1 MHAVWLYS
9 LERELM
15 LAKQDELVRPHTSF
29 SESRPRRH
37 KSKLSAS
44 ATTLS
49 PLPSRQSQNRDED
62 AQAKKKKQEENHACW
77 LAWCEQKA
85 DKLRQEKQQ
94 AASIK
99 KNEMDKTKQSK
110 ASAFS
115 MEACFAEWK
124 RTKRRQQKEQE
135 QAALKQ
141 QAYERSLV
149 EKYMAEKRK
158 QIQERQGALARLKAQ
173 TPKKKKKRHVVVPPP
188 AAFHKLIPIEY
199 VSPKFQAEMERKLER
214 QLDLH
219 EDEVTHRSNF
229 RDAKRAKETKRFQ
242 AQMHSSHA
250 HRADSLDQL
259 RHWATP
265 TREIYILASLLYKL
279 VALESRSTTRLV
291 DVWRWLQWTLVR
303 TIFQDDL
310 VETLQSMPIVCL
322 APITLTILY
331 FHCAQPHFSTEEI
344 EARSSVG
351 AALRLWVNNV
361 AAVHELVD
369 PTTQHVRAIDSLKSA
384 GVSCRDIG
392 TLVLLLHVYPH
403 VNFKLKDQTHYS
415 DKQLRERQVDCDLL
429 RELYEAAA
437 PQPPPPLPPSLDQVE
452 PSQLLGLLDLPTFA
466 PSKTRSKLAARLAAR
481 LQERHH
487 VSCPPFVTTVCR
499 NDLLQDFDESPS
511 SPSHSPRAST
521 PHKTLQD
528 DAVVVYKLSIPSKQ
542 QDHELNPLNYIQQKR
557 RDSSLRIQTISTN
570 RRSSLVTA
578 NQKTPIATTNNRPT
592 DSRRSE
598 LRPPM
603 LSTTS
608 PPAQTLPVH
617 PELPAASISTPQ
629 TSTTSL
635 EGDNTKEDVRHNED
649 EPAVKED
656 ESSKPHLPGFPRA
669 EKAPKD
675 EHEEERQL
683 EHGYAAEEQEIS
695 SLLLPETPGAPQ
707 GKGDEMYLEDGP
719 TVVDEGA
726 NSNPIPPTAA
736 ARLSSPNT
744 GDNVDEDVE
753 RNGKDG
759 PAVEDG
765 HDTSAD
771 LSHNA
776 FQAMHQDKT
785 HQPSAEIESRE
796 HEAPEEPNDEDVDD
810 QYAEEEDEDLG
821 HDEEFHDA
829 YDPRSEDEDTHG
841 DGDDGETPLY
851 EDEFDNA

>member
-44 ATTLS
+44 ATTLYDPQPES
-49 PLPSRQSQNRDED
+49 RRGCPGKEEETGREPRMLACMVRTESRQVAAGEATSSIY
-62 AQAKKKKQEENHACW
+62 QEERDGQD
-77 LAWCEQKA
+77 ET
-85 DKLRQEKQQ
+85 
-94 AASIK
+94 I
-99 KNEMDKTKQSK
+99 QS
-110 ASAFS
+110 AG

-229 RDAKRAKETKRFQ
+229 RDAKAKETKRFQ

-265 TREIYILASLLYKL
+265 TREIYVLASLLYKL
-279 VALESRSTTRLV
+279 VALESQSTTRLV
-291 DVWRWLQWTLVR
+291 DVWRWLPWTLVR

-344 EARSSVG
+344 EARSSWTRRHSMSEPSTASNQRVFPVET
-351 AALRLWVNNV
+351 LE
-361 AAVHELVD
+361 HSCSYSMYI
-369 PTTQHVRAIDSLKSA
+369 PTSTSNLKTKRTTRTSSFGNDKWTAIFSESSMQPRRRNRHLHSHRVWTKSSQA
-384 GVSCRDIG
+384 
-392 TLVLLLHVYPH
+392 
-403 VNFKLKDQTHYS
+403 N
-415 DKQLRERQVDCDLL
+415 
-429 RELYEAAA
+429 
-437 PQPPPPLPPSLDQVE
+437 SLDSWICQRSRQARRD
-452 PSQLLGLLDLPTFA
+452 PSSLRD
-466 PSKTRSKLAARLAAR
+466 SR
-481 LQERHH
+481 H
-487 VSCPPFVTTVCR
+487 VSKS
-499 NDLLQDFDESPS
+499 DFDESPS

-521 PHKTLQD
+521 PHKSLQD
-528 DAVVVYKLSIPSKQ
+528 DTVVVYKLSIPSKQ

-578 NQKTPIATTNNRPT
+578 NQKIPLATSNNRPT

-598 LRPPM
+598 PRPPM

-608 PPAQTLPVH
+608 PSAQTLPVH

-629 TSTTSL
+629 TSPREEQESSTLLLPKTRECRIDTTSL
-635 EGDNTKEDVRHNED
+635 EGDNTKEVERHHEHG
-649 EPAVKED
+649 PAVEEE
-656 ESSKPHLPGFPRA
+656 ESSKPPLPGFPRA

-683 EHGYAAEEQEIS
+683 DNGYAAEEQELS

-707 GKGDEMYLEDGP
+707 VAVNEVGHDGKGDKMYLKDGP
-719 TVVDEGA
+719 NAVVDEGA
-726 NSNPIPPTAA
+726 N
-736 ARLSSPNT
+736 
-744 GDNVDEDVE
+744 GDNVEEDVE
-753 RNGKDG
+753 RNDKDG
-759 PAVEDG
+759 PAVDDG
-765 HDTSAD
+765 HDTSVD
-771 LSHNA
+771 LSHDA
-776 FQAMHQDKT
+776 FQDMHQDKT
-785 HQPSAEIESRE
+785 PQPSAETESRE
-796 HEAPEEPNDEDVDD
+796 HEAPEKPNDEDVDD

-821 HDEEFHDA
+821 HDEEFQDV

>member
-1 MHAVWLYS
+1 
-9 LERELM
+9 M
-15 LAKQDELVRPHTSF
+15 LACMVRTESRQVAAGEATSSIYQEERDGQDETIQ
-29 SESRPRRH
+29 
-37 KSKLSAS
+37 SAG
-44 ATTLS
+44 
-49 PLPSRQSQNRDED
+49 
-62 AQAKKKKQEENHACW
+62 
-77 LAWCEQKA
+77 
-85 DKLRQEKQQ
+85 
-94 AASIK
+94 
-99 KNEMDKTKQSK
+99 
-110 ASAFS
+110 
-115 MEACFAEWK
+115 
-124 RTKRRQQKEQE
+124 
-135 QAALKQ
+135 KQ

-265 TREIYILASLLYKL
+265 TREIYVLASLLYKL
-279 VALESRSTTRLV
+279 VALESQSTTRLV
-291 DVWRWLQWTLVR
+291 DVWRWLPWTLVR

-351 AALRLWVNNV
+351 AAIRLWVNNV

-429 RELYEAAA
+429 RELYAAAA

-481 LQERHH
+481 LQERH
-487 VSCPPFVTTVCR
+487 
-499 NDLLQDFDESPS
+499 NDFDESPS

-521 PHKTLQD
+521 PHKSLQD
-528 DAVVVYKLSIPSKQ
+528 DTVVVYKLSIPSKQ

-578 NQKTPIATTNNRPT
+578 NQKIPLATSNNRPT
-592 DSRRSE
+592 DSRR
-598 LRPPM
+598 R
-603 LSTTS
+603 
-608 PPAQTLPVH
+608 
-617 PELPAASISTPQ
+617 
-629 TSTTSL
+629 
-635 EGDNTKEDVRHNED
+635 DNTKEVERHHEHG
-649 EPAVKED
+649 PAVEEE
-656 ESSKPHLPGFPRA
+656 ESSKPPLPGFPRA

-683 EHGYAAEEQEIS
+683 DNGYAAEEQELS

-707 GKGDEMYLEDGP
+707 VAVNEVGHDGKGDKMYLKDGP
-719 TVVDEGA
+719 NAVVDEGA
-726 NSNPIPPTAA
+726 N
-736 ARLSSPNT
+736 
-744 GDNVDEDVE
+744 GDNVEEDVE
-753 RNGKDG
+753 RNDKDG
-759 PAVEDG
+759 PAVDDG
-765 HDTSAD
+765 HDTSVD
-771 LSHNA
+771 LSHDA
-776 FQAMHQDKT
+776 FQDMHQDKT
-785 HQPSAEIESRE
+785 PQPSAETESRE
-796 HEAPEEPNDEDVDD
+796 HEAPEKPNDEDVDD

-821 HDEEFHDA
+821 HDEEFQDV

>member
-49 PLPSRQSQNRDED
+49 PLPSRQNQNRDED

-94 AASIK
+94 AASTK

-110 ASAFS
+110 APAFS

-265 TREIYILASLLYKL
+265 TREIYVLASLLYKL
-279 VALESRSTTRLV
+279 VALESQSTTRLV
-291 DVWRWLQWTLVR
+291 DVWRWLPWTLVR

-351 AALRLWVNNV
+351 AAIRLWVNNV

-429 RELYEAAA
+429 RELYAAAA

-481 LQERHH
+481 LQERH
-487 VSCPPFVTTVCR
+487 
-499 NDLLQDFDESPS
+499 NDFDESPS

-521 PHKTLQD
+521 PHKSLQD
-528 DAVVVYKLSIPSKQ
+528 DTVVVYKLSIPSKQ

-578 NQKTPIATTNNRPT
+578 NQKIPLATSNNRPT

-598 LRPPM
+598 PRPPM

-608 PPAQTLPVH
+608 PSAQTLPVH

-629 TSTTSL
+629 TSPREEQESSTLLLPKTRECRIDTTSL
-635 EGDNTKEDVRHNED
+635 EGDNTKEVERHHEHG
-649 EPAVKED
+649 PAVEEE
-656 ESSKPHLPGFPRA
+656 ESSKPPLPGFPRA

-683 EHGYAAEEQEIS
+683 DNGYAAEEQELS

-707 GKGDEMYLEDGP
+707 VAVNEVGHDGKGDKMYLKDGP
-719 TVVDEGA
+719 NAVVDEGA
-726 NSNPIPPTAA
+726 N
-736 ARLSSPNT
+736 
-744 GDNVDEDVE
+744 GDNVEEDVE
-753 RNGKDG
+753 RNDKDG
-759 PAVEDG
+759 PAVDDG
-765 HDTSAD
+765 HDTSVD
-771 LSHNA
+771 LSHDA
-776 FQAMHQDKT
+776 FQDMHQDKT
-785 HQPSAEIESRE
+785 PQPSAETESRE
-796 HEAPEEPNDEDVDD
+796 HEAPEKPNDEDVDD

-821 HDEEFHDA
+821 HDEEFQDV